1 MQRVFCEE
9 RKKDIGMEA
18 GLITPFADL
27 IDECR
32 TIDEFMGITPSDNI
46 EEIVERGN
54 ALIVYINRTGKML
67 ADAKYHLNTVR
78 KSDIMKII
86 REIIPEKL
94 SAKVQNTLVDTS
106 ALEQQFLVDWC
117 ERLNRTATHQ
127 LDWMRSLISKAKVE
141 MQTGLNN

>member
-1 MQRVFCEE
+1 MQRVLCQE
-9 RKKDIGMEA
+9 RESGIGMGAEI
-18 GLITPFADL
+18 ITPFTHL

-86 REIIPEKL
+86 QEIIPEKL

-106 ALEQQFLVDWC
+106 ALEQQYLVDWC
-117 ERLNRTATHQ
+117 ERLNRTAVHQ
-127 LDWMRSLISKAKVE
+127 LDWCRTLISRAKAE
-141 MQTGLNN
+141 MQNRIN

>member
-1 MQRVFCEE
+1 MNSE
-9 RKKDIGMEA
+9 I
-18 GLITPFADL
+18 ITQFSDL
-27 IDECR
+27 IAECKH
-32 TIDEFMGITPSDNI
+32 IDEFMGITPSDNI

-86 REIIPEKL
+86 QEIIPEKL

-106 ALEQQFLVDWC
+106 ALEQQYLVDWC
-117 ERLNRTATHQ
+117 ERLNRTAVHQ
-127 LDWMRSLISKAKVE
+127 LDWCRTVISLAKSE
-141 MQTGLNN
+141 MQNRIN

>member
-1 MQRVFCEE
+1 MQRVLCEE
-9 RKKDIGMEA
+9 RKKDISMDA
-18 GLITPFADL
+18 GLITPFTDL
-27 IDECR
+27 IGECR

-78 KSDIMKII
+78 KSDIMRII
-86 REIIPEKL
+86 GEIIPEKL

-117 ERLNRTATHQ
+117 ERLNRTAVHQ
-127 LDWMRSLISKAKVE
+127 LDWCRTLISKAKQE
-141 MQTGLNN
+141 MQNRIN

>member
-1 MQRVFCEE
+1 MITE
-9 RKKDIGMEA
+9 I
-18 GLITPFADL
+18 ITPFTDL

-67 ADAKYHLNTVR
+67 ADARYHLNTVR

-86 REIIPEKL
+86 QEIIPEKL
-94 SAKVQNTLVDTS
+94 SAKVQNMLVDAS

-117 ERLNRTATHQ
+117 ERLNRTAVHQ
-127 LDWMRSLISKAKVE
+127 LDWCRTLISKAKAE
-141 MQTGLNN
+141 MQNRIN

>member
-1 MQRVFCEE
+1 MTTE
-9 RKKDIGMEA
+9 I
-18 GLITPFADL
+18 ITPFTDL

-78 KSDIMKII
+78 KSDIMRII
-86 REIIPEKL
+86 QEIIPENL

-106 ALEQQFLVDWC
+106 ALEQQYLVDWC
-117 ERLNRTATHQ
+117 ERLNRTAVHQ
-127 LDWMRSLISKAKVE
+127 LDWCRTLISKAKSE
-141 MQTGLNN
+141 MQNRIN

>member
-1 MQRVFCEE
+1 MITE
-9 RKKDIGMEA
+9 I
-18 GLITPFADL
+18 ITPFTDL

-67 ADAKYHLNTVR
+67 ADARYHLNTVR

-86 REIIPEKL
+86 QEIIPEKL
-94 SAKVQNTLVDTS
+94 SAKVQNMLVDAS

-117 ERLNRTATHQ
+117 ERLNRTAVHQ
-127 LDWMRSLISKAKVE
+127 LDWCRTLISKAKSE
-141 MQTGLNN
+141 MQNRIN

>member
-1 MQRVFCEE
+1 MGT
-9 RKKDIGMEA
+9 DI
-18 GLITPFADL
+18 ITPFTDL

-67 ADAKYHLNTVR
+67 ADARYHLNTVR

-86 REIIPEKL
+86 QEIIPEKL
-94 SAKVQNTLVDTS
+94 SAKVQNMLVDAS

-117 ERLNRTATHQ
+117 ERLNRTAVHQ
-127 LDWMRSLISKAKVE
+127 LDWCRTLISKAKSE
-141 MQTGLNN
+141 MQNRIN